1 MDEDSDE
8 NGFVRWSRD
17 GGKFILSFHDEK
29 TDAPVLSQMAKKFN
43 IEYNIRAGGIQ
54 SLQGKKVGK
63 MLIDFIGDEN
73 EIQNAIKF
81 LNENGVEVEKD
92 ADNN

>member
-1 MDEDSDE
+1 
-8 NGFVRWSRD
+8 
-17 GGKFILSFHDEK
+17 
-29 TDAPVLSQMAKKFN
+29 
-43 IEYNIRAGGIQ
+43 
-54 SLQGKKVGK
+54 